1 MLGKIQNAKITETV
15 KTAKTNEI
23 KNETNQQEIKD
34 GKKKLALALG
44 ALGVAGAGIVIA
56 AKSGKLS
63 SLRKVKSATTNA
75 KDEIKEVVLK
85 KPKRFTPTSSS
96 YVTKTGTDGK
106 TKTFLK
112 EVGTISNPNFRHGK
126 EFTIEKITDLSTG
139 KIVSCKDLTSPPII
153 EKTTKKIHIPLENGK
168 EIAFFTPPYLE
179 QKGNILSGYLQT
191 SKFDKE
197 TGLLTIIKQPA
208 DIKKTGVL
216 DAFKGR
222 ISKKILDKK
231 TGSYLFYGEQMEY
244 HYQELLDGKL
254 QDKRIIFQRGAGS
267 LEDNLKK
274 FASQIKEENLKK
286 VAMEPKHLFD
296 QGSKNILSAADSYF
310 PEVFPK
316 YNVLTNF

>member
-1 MLGKIQNAKITETV
+1 MLSKIQNANIVKTV
-15 KTAKTNEI
+15 KTEKTNEE
-23 KNETNQQEIKD
+23 KNEANQKEIKD

-44 ALGVAGAGIVIA
+44 ALSLAGAGIVMV

-63 SLRKVKSATTNA
+63 SLKKVKSATNNA
-75 KDEIKEVVLK
+75 KSEIKEVVLK
-85 KPKRFTPTSSS
+85 KQKSFTPTSSS
-96 YVTKTGTDGK
+96 YVTKTNADGT
-106 TKTFLK
+106 TKTLLS
-112 EVGTISNPNFRHGK
+112 EIGTISNPHFKNGK
-126 EFTIEKITDLSTG
+126 EFTIEKVTDLSTG

-153 EKTTKKIHIPLENGK
+153 EKTTKKIHIPLVDGK
-168 EIAFFTPPYLE
+168 KIAFFIPPYSE

-191 SKFDKE
+191 SKFDKK

-208 DIKKTGVL
+208 DIKKSGVL

-231 TGSYLFYGEQMEY
+231 TGSYLFYGKQMEY

-254 QDKRIIFQRGAGS
+254 QDKRIIFRRGVGS
-267 LEDNLKK
+267 LEDNLKR

-286 VAMEPKHLFD
+286 AAMEPKHLFD

-310 PEVFPK
+310 PKVFPK